1 MSETRHRNAKGQLTS
16 RTIKRNP
23 GPQRPEL
30 QAAAQRAAEAQ
41 KVAAAATTE
50 KKAGARKGEGSETE

>member
-16 RTIKRNP
+16 RTIQRNP

-30 QAAAQRAAEAQ
+30 HAAEVRAAEAV
-41 KVAAAATTE
+41 KVAAAAE
-50 KKAGARKGEGSETE
+50 KKAGREGKDKDPK